1 MRITHV
7 AGHAYC
13 LILNRT
19 SNISRL
25 LLSVSGW
32 NVGVT
37 DYGTIAT
44 RLLIAFVIPLAL
56 AGCVSGEN
64 ENQEA
69 KKIAEKVKRQA
80 ELSEKAEGSQDLVK
94 DEVTVRKG
102 DKGQPIIEQVG
113 EASSYGRG
121 FHGKKTAT
129 GDKFDQNDLTAAH
142 PTLPMGTQATVT
154 NLKTGNSVDV
164 KINDRGPYVKG
175 RDIDLSKRA
184 AKELGITKEGVAAVK
199 IEAEIA
205 SADKSKEKK

>member
-1 MRITHV
+1 MIDDTGKFE
-7 AGHAYC
+7 AKG
-13 LILNRT
+13 
-19 SNISRL
+19 SRHSSDF
-25 LLSVSGW
+25 LSAEMCHRKTCPGIFGIFV
-32 NVGVT
+32 N
-37 DYGTIAT
+37 T

-56 AGCVSGEN
+56 AGCVSGED

-102 DKGQPIIEQVG
+102 EKGQPIIEQVG

-129 GDKFDQNDLTAAH
+129 GEKFDQNDLTAAH

-164 KINDRGPYVKG
+164 TINDRGPYVKG

-205 SADKSKEKK
+205 PADKSKEKK